1 MTASPDVR
9 PFVQRPSFIFALAA
23 ISAMTATAIDI
34 SLPGQ
39 PAMAVEFGQR
49 AEEAGVIIAAYFIGY
64 GPGQLLWGPLADK
77 YGRMIPLYIGL
88 TGFLI
93 TSILCATAD
102 SLESI
107 SLYRLIQ
114 GIFGGSGPV
123 IARAIARDQGG
134 GKDTAKLMA
143 TILMIFG
150 AAPLLA
156 PLVGSGILLFT
167 TWHGIFWFLA
177 VFTVALMF
185 VAKFFIAPSREGAER
200 VVQKRVPLT
209 FGLVIELFTHRDF
222 LMGTLAM
229 TTVFGGYAAILG
241 IGAAMTNAHY
251 GVTPEQFGVLFAF
264 SASSVMIG
272 PAISRKILG
281 TRSVRAP
288 LKIGAALSGIIGIA
302 MLLCAQEQV
311 PLYVLWTLV
320 FLYCLAFS
328 IMMPVANAIA
338 LEPAAH
344 AAGTASSLL
353 SALPT
358 MGAALGAGLASS
370 PIFEHGYEALT
381 LMLAGGG
388 IATCIIVMLLGGE
401 RKEKQAKA

>member
-1 MTASPDVR
+1 MTATPDER

-39 PAMAVEFGQR
+39 PAMAADFGQR

-64 GPGQLLWGPLADK
+64 GPGQLLWGPMADK

-88 TGFLI
+88 AGFLI

-102 SLESI
+102 SLESV

-156 PLVGSGILLFT
+156 PMVGSGILLVAS
-167 TWHGIFWFLA
+167 WHGIFWFLA
-177 VFTVALMF
+177 VFSVALML
-185 VAKFFIAPSREGAER
+185 VAKFYIAPSREGIER
-200 VVQKRVPLT
+200 IVQKRVPLT
-209 FGLVIELFTHRDF
+209 FKLIVELFSHRDF
-222 LMGTLAM
+222 LMGTLA
-229 TTVFGGYAAILG
+229 TTAIFTGYAAILG
-241 IGAAMTNAHY
+241 IGAAMTQNHY
-251 GVTPEQFGVLFAF
+251 GVSPEQFGLLFAF

-272 PAISRKILG
+272 PAITRKILN
-281 TRSVRAP
+281 TYSIRTP
-288 LKIGAALSGIIGIA
+288 LKIGAGISGMVGIA

-311 PLYVLWTLV
+311 PLAVLWSLV
-320 FLYCLAFS
+320 FLYCMSFS

-338 LEPAAH
+338 LEP
-344 AAGTASSLL
+344 
-353 SALPT
+353 
-358 MGAALGAGLASS
+358 
-370 PIFEHGYEALT
+370 
-381 LMLAGGG
+381 
-388 IATCIIVMLLGGE
+388 
-401 RKEKQAKA
+401 

>member
-1 MTASPDVR
+1 MTASPDTR
-9 PFVQRPSFIFALAA
+9 PFVKRPSFIFALAA
-23 ISAMTATAIDI
+23 VSAMTATAIDI

-39 PAMAVEFGQR
+39 PAMAADFGTR
-49 AEEAGVIIAAYFIGY
+49 AEEAGVIVAAYFIGY
-64 GPGQLLWGPLADK
+64 GPGQMIWGPMADK
-77 YGRMIPLYIGL
+77 YGRMLPLYIGL
-88 TGFLI
+88 IGFFI
-93 TSILCATAD
+93 TSVLCATAD
-102 SLESI
+102 SLETI
-107 SLYRLIQ
+107 STYRLIQ

-123 IARAIARDQGG
+123 IARALARDQGG
-134 GKDTAKLMA
+134 GKDTAKLMT
-143 TILMIFG
+143 TIMMIFG

-156 PLVGSGILLFT
+156 PLIGSGILLVT

-177 VFTVALMF
+177 LFTAALMF
-185 VAKFFIAPSREGAER
+185 VAKVYIAPSREGAER
-200 VVQKRVPLT
+200 VVQERVPLT
-209 FGLVIELFTHRDF
+209 FSLVTELFTHKDF

-229 TTVFGGYAAILG
+229 TTIFGGYAAILG
-241 IGAAMTNAHY
+241 IGAAMTEAHY

-288 LKIGAALSGIIGIA
+288 LKVGAGLSGIIGLA

-320 FLYCLAFS
+320 FLYCLSFS

-338 LEPAAH
+338 LEPAAK

-358 MGAALGAGLASS
+358 MGAALGAALASS
-370 PIFEHGYEALT
+370 TLFENGYEALT
-381 LMLAGGG
+381 LMLAFGG
-388 IATCIIVMLLGGE
+388 ISTCIIVMTLGGE
-401 RKEKQAKA
+401 PKKKPA